1 MKSDD
6 LDRILGALA
15 HPARRRMLD
24 LLRETPGATIAA
36 LSRSLGMSGV
46 GALKHVRVLESAGL
60 VHSVRSG
67 RERRLH
73 FNVMPIQLVYDHWT
87 DEYSRF
93 WAGRVADLKE
103 RLESRGSAI
112 KERKLRRA

>member
-1 MKSDD
+1 MTSDE
-6 LDRILGALA
+6 LDRILGAMA
-15 HPARRRMLD
+15 HPVRRRALD
-24 LLRETPGATIAA
+24 LLREAPGTTIASLA
-36 LSRSLGMSGV
+36 RSLDMSGV
-46 GALKHVRVLESAGL
+46 GALKHVRVLEAAGL
-60 VHSVRSG
+60 VHSVRAG

-103 RLESRGSAI
+103 RLESRGSAA